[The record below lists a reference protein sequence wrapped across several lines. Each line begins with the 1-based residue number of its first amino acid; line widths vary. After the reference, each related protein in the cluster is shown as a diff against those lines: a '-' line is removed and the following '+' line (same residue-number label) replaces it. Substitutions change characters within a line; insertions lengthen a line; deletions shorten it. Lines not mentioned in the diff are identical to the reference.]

1 MANIPNLL
9 FGRTLC
15 EFSILINIFFNSQ
28 IFEKYIVNMFSGRH
42 VQSIID
48 HLLCYGKLFF
58 SSASLSRAFNF
69 FPTHKWHTLLP
80 TTSCVSPDQS
90 CWSSWW
96 PFVHGD
102 WSNGLISPLSCL
114 GLIPPLQAS
123 QSWHSLCSHYIF
135 PFCPGGRT
143 CPLES
148 HG

>member
-1 MANIPNLL
+1 VNIKFYFISFL
-9 FGRTLC
+9 
-15 EFSILINIFFNSQ
+15 ILKYLK
-28 IFEKYIVNMFSGRH
+28 KYIGNMFSRCH

-48 HLLCYGKLFF
+48 HLLCYGKLVFPL
-58 SSASLSRAFNF
+58 SLSLSRPTPGGGF

-80 TTSCVSPDQS
+80 CVSPVQS